1 MMNENIS
8 TKEVERKAHYLYRS
22 FKHVAELSAIA
33 EKVWSHPVHHA
44 PVLQQVVLRGIMVRM
59 EVVMLVRMVVVTM
72 VLVMVVVELSRAR
85 CGREEQKA
93 MLQVSRWLNLVQAWS
108 GQLTVAPL
116 QTYYRS

>member
-1 MMNENIS
+1 MKKDIIEQVHTLTVLQHNILLNRLYWTRKKEKDMFIMMNENMS

-59 EVVMLVRMVVVTM
+59 EVVI
-72 VLVMVVVELSRAR
+72 
-85 CGREEQKA
+85 C
-93 MLQVSRWLNLVQAWS
+93 W
-108 GQLTVAPL
+108 
-116 QTYYRS
+116 